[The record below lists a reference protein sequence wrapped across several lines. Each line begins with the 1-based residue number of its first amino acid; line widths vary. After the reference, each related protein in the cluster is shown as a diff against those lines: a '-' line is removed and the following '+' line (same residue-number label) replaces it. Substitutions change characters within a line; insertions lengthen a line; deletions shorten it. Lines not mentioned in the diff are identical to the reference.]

1 MKKLSLLMV
10 VAVLF
15 SAMPLKADEG
25 MWLLPL
31 LEKFNIKKMQ
41 ELGCKLSAKEIYD
54 INNTSLKDAIVIF
67 GGGCTGEVISNKGLL
82 ITNHHCGYG
91 SIQKLS
97 SVEHDYLKDGY
108 WAMNNSQELPA
119 EGLSV
124 TFIDSFTDVTAEVE
138 AIEAKAK
145 DDKEKEKLFAKLEEK
160 LNAEAV
166 KRDAF
171 LKGRIQ
177 SFYNNNVYYFITT
190 KTFKDIRFVGAP
202 PSSIGKFGADT
213 DNWIWP
219 RHTGDF
225 SVFRIY
231 ADKDNNPAEY
241 SAENVPYT
249 PKNSLKVSLKGVKEN
264 DYTMI
269 IGFPGRTT
277 RFMSSEEAKETQNIS
292 NAVSIFVRGEKQ
304 KIWMEDMLADPK
316 VRIQYSS
323 KYSGSSNG
331 WKKWI
336 GMNETFDKL
345 NVIER
350 RAAEEAEFMK
360 WVNENPD
367 RVAKYGKALDKINN
381 TVKERAEYMY
391 ANRYLSETLGSIE
404 IANASNPRRA
414 PRMAAF
420 FKDYSMPTDVKLA
433 KEMIKIYK
441 EKVDAKYLPSFYA
454 TIESEFG
461 GSIDAYVDDLFA
473 KSVYAS
479 KEKYDKAVADKVD
492 LEKDPARVLYNS
504 FVEVSKKL
512 SGELYKN
519 MAVYQEGKKEYLA
532 GVMEMNGDKAI
543 YPDANFTMRLTYGQ
557 VLPYSPRD
565 AVQYDYVTTLDGVM
579 QKEDPNNWEFVVPA
593 KLKELWKAKDFG
605 EYAMANGKMPVAFLC
620 NGDITGGNSGSPVLN
635 DKGELIGL
643 AFDGNWEAMSG
654 DVIFEPEL
662 QRCINVDIRYCLF
675 IIDKF
680 GGAGYLLDEMNIVR

>member
-1 MKKLSLLMV
+1 MRKLSFLLV
-10 VAVLF
+10 VAVLL

-41 ELGCKLSAKEIYD
+41 ELGCKLSAEEIYN
-54 INNTSLKDAIVIF
+54 INNSSLKDAIVQF
-67 GGGCTGEVISNKGLL
+67 GGGCTGEIISDKGLL
-82 ITNHHCGYG
+82 ITNHHCGYA

-97 SVEHDYLKDGY
+97 SVEHDYLNNGF
-108 WAMNNSQELPA
+108 WAMNLSQELPA
-119 EGLSV
+119 EGLTV

-138 AIEAKAK
+138 KVISKGKNDEETEKLLEKLEQKLLAKAK
-145 DDKEKEKLFAKLEEK
+145 KNDPYLE
-160 LNAEAV
+160 
-166 KRDAF
+166 
-171 LKGRIQ
+171 GYIQ
-177 SFYNNNVYYFITT
+177 TFYNDNVFYFITT

-225 SVFRIY
+225 SMFRVY
-231 ADKDNNPAEY
+231 ADKNNNPAEY
-241 SAENVPYT
+241 SEENVPYT
-249 PKNSLKVSLKGVKEN
+249 PKNSLKISLKGIKK
-264 DYTMI
+264 DDFTMI
-269 IGFPGRTT
+269 VGFPGRTT
-277 RFMSSEEAKETQNIS
+277 RFMTSEEAKETQHINNAIS
-292 NAVSIFVRGEKQ
+292 IYVRGEKQ

-323 KYSGSSNG
+323 KYAGSSNG

-336 GMNETFDKL
+336 GMDETFNKL

-367 RVAKYGKALDKINN
+367 RIAKYGKALDKINN
-381 TVKERAEYMY
+381 TVKERAEYAY
-391 ANRYLSETLGSIE
+391 AYRYLSETLLSIE
-404 IANASNPRRA
+404 IVSAANPRRA
-414 PRMAAF
+414 ARMEAF
-420 FKDYSMPTDVKLA
+420 YKDYSMPTDVKLA
-433 KEMIKIYK
+433 KAMIKIYK
-441 EKVDAKYLPSFYA
+441 NKVDAKYLPSFYQI
-454 TIESEFG
+454 IEKEYNG
-461 GSIDAYVDDLFA
+461 NVDAFVDDLFA
-473 KSVYAS
+473 KSVYSCRDKYNKAAE
-479 KEKYDKAVADKVD
+479 EKAD
-492 LEKDPARVLYNS
+492 LENDPARVLYNS
-504 FVEVSKKL
+504 VVEVYK
-512 SGELYKN
+512 ELATNLNKD
-519 MAVYQEGKKEYLA
+519 YQTYVNGKKEYLA
-532 GVMEMNGDKAI
+532 GVMEMNGNNAI

-565 AVQYDYVTTLDGVM
+565 AVQYNYITTLDGVM
-579 QKEDPNNWEFVVPA
+579 EKEDPNNWEFVVPA

-605 EYAMANGKMPVAFLC
+605 EYALENGKMPVAFLC
-620 NGDITGGNSGSPVLN
+620 NCDITGGNSGSPVLN
-635 DKGELIGL
+635 DKGELLGL

-680 GGAGYLLDEMNIVR
+680 GGAGYLLDEMNIVK

>member
-404 IANASNPRRA
+404 IASASNPRRA

-479 KEKYDKAVADKVD
+479 KEKYEKAVADKVD

-504 FVEVSKKL
+504 YVEVAKKL